1 MMKKRVFSEKFIHS
15 VLKKLSYAVCLLFM
29 MGVSMSMSQ
38 VFAGIGEPGMVTQQI
53 TITGTVTDEAGEPIP
68 GASVI
73 IKGTS
78 TGTVTG
84 INGRYSINVTGR
96 DAVLQFSFLGY
107 ATAEQLVGDRQQINV
122 ILKEKEI
129 SIDEVVV
136 VGYYNQNLRD
146 VSTAVS
152 KVNIKA
158 LENVSATSLTTLLA
172 GQAPGLQTVIR
183 GGIPGMGGSGMV
195 IRGNTSLSSD
205 DGVNGLSNPL
215 YIVDGIPMSLQ
226 DLAGFD
232 VSQNDFLSSLNPDEI
247 ASISILKDAAA
258 TAIYGSRG
266 ANGVIILKTKRGTSG
281 KARITGRATFGIVST
296 PPRLDV
302 YIGEAERQA
311 KLGYIQKTMVNLFGE
326 RAWIDVRNGMEVMG
340 YLLPSVLTDK
350 YNPYFNNAY
359 DYQDLFYQ
367 SGLSQDYSL
376 SMDGGSENNNY
387 RVGVG
392 FRDETGVL
400 VGYGLSRVTLNAS
413 LLNNITRGIK
423 NEFILRYGFTNRRG
437 GLNNYMKGIPT
448 NPSDMLSSLYYRT
461 PEELKLLS
469 GGLGDAYN
477 KNASHD
483 VSFSETLT
491 VNFLNDFVWENLLG
505 SSIRFSSNDYF
516 IPSTARPNNESYARS
531 ASGLGTTVTGHSL
544 LKYNRTFNED
554 HQLFALAA
562 VELNTDVR
570 QYSDFEAEN
579 GSSDYLK
586 IIKGYKKEDIYG
598 SSDIMKSNMLS
609 YFGQIAYGYKDN
621 RYYISATLRR
631 DGSSEFGAN
640 NKWATFPSLMGY
652 WAFSKEPWMQNTS
665 GWLNFGKIRASF
677 GTSGE
682 IPHNPTLQY
691 NSLISIE
698 NIGAGMN
705 DIYRNKMDVK
715 TYGGKN
721 LVISQFNQVPN
732 KSLSWAKAKEVNYG
746 IDLEMFNNRLF
757 INADFYSKYNSGMIF
772 DSFLAPYV
780 GYSEIKSNLVDMII
794 NGFEIGATAYLFP
807 RSNNFQ
813 WEWTLNL
820 AKSNAM
826 VAKLGNGG
834 RDYITQDNSGIN
846 EYAFV
851 VGRPAFQY
859 YMHEYLG
866 VLHDVKDLPVNPMT
880 GRPLSIYGDMGLALN
895 RQGEYFPGM
904 ALFTDVNGD
913 YRISGAG
920 SAEDKKIIENKSPEP
935 KMAGGLHTTIRYNG
949 LSLRVQSSF
958 AFGHYIYNTTLQQQ
972 LSKFDDCANF
982 YVGALYKFDESKF
995 WQKPGDDAY
1004 YPMIYVAYSDGGG
1017 ANNFRKSSM
1026 FLEKGDYW
1034 NIENITLSYT
1044 VPQKLL
1050 SRLQLKGLNVYTT
1063 AQDVLMWK
1071 KSGVFDPRRIQKTGY
1086 YNGESY
1092 PMSRSFI
1099 LGLQLQF

>member
-1 MMKKRVFSEKFIHS
+1 MHGNH
-15 VLKKLSYAVCLLFM
+15 KKLLYVACLLFM
-29 MGVSMSMSQ
+29 MTVSMNLSRA
-38 VFAGIGEPGMVTQQI
+38 FAGTNDQASVTQEQ
-53 TITGTVTDEAGEPIP
+53 TTVTGTVIDEAGEPIP
-68 GASVI
+68 GVNVVV
-73 IKGTS
+73 KGAS
-78 TGTVTG
+78 TGTVTNVDG
-84 INGRYSINVTGR
+84 KYSINAPNSN
-96 DAVLQFSFLGY
+96 AVLVFSFLGY
-107 ATAEQLVGDRQQINV
+107 VTEEQPVANRRQINV
-122 ILKEKEI
+122 TLKEKDVA
-129 SIDEVVV
+129 IDEVVI

-152 KVNIKA
+152 KVNMKA
-158 LENVSATSLTTLLA
+158 LENISTTSLTSLLA

-195 IRGNTSLSSD
+195 IRGNTSLSSE

-266 ANGVIILKTKRGTSG
+266 ANGVIILKTKRGATG
-281 KARITGRATFGIVST
+281 KARISGRATLGVVTT

-311 KLGYIQKTMVNLFGE
+311 KLGYMQKTMENLFGKQ
-326 RAWIDVRNGMEVMG
+326 AWVDVRNGMEVMG

-359 DYQDLFYQ
+359 DYQDMFYQ
-367 SGLSQDYSL
+367 SGFSQDYSL

-387 RVGVG
+387 RVGLN

-400 VGYGLSRVTLNAS
+400 MGYGLSRLTLNAS
-413 LLNNITRGIK
+413 LLSNLTKRVK
-423 NEFILRYGFTNRRG
+423 NEFIMRYGFINRKG
-437 GLNNYMKGIPT
+437 GLNNYMRGVPT
-448 NPSDMLSSLYYRT
+448 SPSDILSSLFYRT
-461 PEELKLLS
+461 PEELKMIS
-469 GGLGDAYN
+469 GELGDAYN
-477 KNASHD
+477 KNTSHD
-483 VSFSETLT
+483 ISFSETLT
-491 VNFLNDFVWENLLG
+491 ANLSKDFVWENLVG
-505 SSIRFSSNDYF
+505 ATIRFGSNDYF

-531 ASGLGTTVTGHSL
+531 ASSLGTTITGHSL
-544 LKYNRTFNED
+544 LKYNHTFKED

-562 VELNTDVR
+562 LELNTDVR
-570 QYSDFEAEN
+570 QYADLWAEN

-586 IIKGYKKEDIYG
+586 IISGYKKESIDG
-598 SSDIMKSNMLS
+598 SSNILKSNMLS
-609 YFGQIAYGYKDN
+609 YFGQLAYGYKDK
-621 RYYISATLRR
+621 RYYVSATLRR
-631 DGSSEFGAN
+631 DGSSEFGEN

-652 WAFSKEPWMQNTS
+652 WAFSKEPWMQKTS

-682 IPHNPTLQY
+682 IPHDPTLQY
-691 NSLISIE
+691 NSLISIN
-698 NIGAGMN
+698 NIGAN
-705 DIYRNKMDVK
+705 INNIYGNKMDIK
-715 TYGGKN
+715 TYGGRN

-732 KSLSWAKAKEVNYG
+732 KSLSWAKSKEMNYG

-757 INADFYSKYNSGMIF
+757 INADFYSKYNSGMIY
-772 DSFLAPYV
+772 DSFLAPYI
-780 GYSEIKSNLVDMII
+780 GYNSIRSNLVDMII

-807 RSNNFQ
+807 RKSDFQ

-820 AKSNAM
+820 SKSNAM
-826 VAKLGNGG
+826 IAKLGNGG
-834 RDYITQDNSGIN
+834 RDYIVGD
-846 EYAFV
+846 YAFI

-859 YMHEYLG
+859 YTWEYLG
-866 VLHDVKDLPVNPMT
+866 VLQDVSDLPVNPMT
-880 GRPLSIYGDMGLALN
+880 GKPLSIYGDMGLALN

-904 ALFTDVNGD
+904 PLFTDVDGD
-913 YRISGAG
+913 YRISGG
-920 SAEDKKIIENKSPEP
+920 NEDKKVIDNKSPEP
-935 KMAGGLHTTIRYNG
+935 KISGGLHTTIKYKG

-958 AFGHYIYNTTLQQQ
+958 AFGHYIFNTTLQEQ
-972 LSKFDDCANF
+972 LSKFDNCADF
-982 YVGALYKFDESKF
+982 YARALYKFDESKF

-1017 ANNFRKSSM
+1017 SNNFRRSSM

-1044 VPQKLL
+1044 IPQELL
-1050 SRLQLKGLNVYTT
+1050 TPLQIKGLNIYATG
-1063 AQDVLMWK
+1063 QDVLMWK
-1071 KSGVFDPRRIQKTGY
+1071 KSGVFDPRRISKTGY
-1086 YNGESY
+1086 YNGASY

>member
-1 MMKKRVFSEKFIHS
+1 MMKKKPLLKNFMHGNR
-15 VLKKLSYAVCLLFM
+15 KKLLYVVGLLFM
-29 MGVSMSMSQ
+29 MTVSVSMSRA
-38 VFAGIGEPGMVTQQI
+38 FAGTNGPASVAQQQI
-53 TITGTVTDEAGEPIP
+53 TVSGTVIDETGEPVPGVNIVVK
-68 GASVI
+68 GASV
-73 IKGTS
+73 
-78 TGTVTG
+78 GTVTG
-84 INGRYSINVTGR
+84 VDGKYSINAP
-96 DAVLQFSFLGY
+96 DNNAVLVFSFIGY
-107 ATAEQLVGDRQQINV
+107 VEVERPIANQRQINV
-122 ILKEKEI
+122 TLKEKEI
-129 SIDEVVV
+129 SIDEVVI
-136 VGYYNQNLRD
+136 VGYYNQNVRD

-152 KVNIKA
+152 KVNMKA
-158 LENVSATSLTTLLA
+158 LENISATSLTSLLS

-266 ANGVIILKTKRGTSG
+266 ANGVVILKTKRGTSG
-281 KARITGRATFGIVST
+281 KARVTGRATLGVVAT

-311 KLGYIQKTMVNLFGE
+311 KLGYIQKTMENLFGE
-326 RAWIDVRNGMEVMG
+326 QAWIDVRNGMEVMG

-359 DYQDLFYQ
+359 DYQDMFYQ
-367 SGLSQDYSL
+367 SGFSQDYSL
-376 SMDGGSENNNY
+376 SMDGGTESNNY
-387 RVGVG
+387 RVGLG
-392 FRDETGVL
+392 LRDETGVL
-400 VGYGLSRVTLNAS
+400 MGYGLSRLTLNAS
-413 LLNNITRGIK
+413 LLNSLARGVK
-423 NEFILRYGFTNRRG
+423 NEFIMRYGFINREG
-437 GLNNYMKGIPT
+437 GLNSYMRGVPT
-448 NPSDMLSSLYYRT
+448 SPSDMLSSLFYRT
-461 PEELKLLS
+461 PEELSMIS
-469 GGLGDAYN
+469 GELGDAYN
-477 KNASHD
+477 KNTSHD
-483 VSFSETLT
+483 ISFSETLT
-491 VNFLNDFVWENLLG
+491 ANLSKDFIWENLVG
-505 SSIRFSSNDYF
+505 ASIRFGSNDYF
-516 IPSTARPNNESYARS
+516 IPSTARSNNESYARS
-531 ASGLGTTVTGHSL
+531 ASGLGTTITGHSL
-544 LKYNRTFNED
+544 LKYNHTFKED

-562 VELNTDVR
+562 VELNTDAR
-570 QYSDFEAEN
+570 QYADMWAEN

-586 IIKGYKKEDIYG
+586 VIGGYKKEDING
-598 SSDIMKSNMLS
+598 TSNILKSNMLS
-609 YFGQIAYGYKDN
+609 YFGQLAYGYKDN

-652 WAFSKEPWMQNTS
+652 WAFSKESWMQKTS

-682 IPHNPTLQY
+682 IPHDPTLQY
-691 NSLISIE
+691 NSLVPIN
-698 NIGAGMN
+698 NIGA
-705 DIYRNKMDVK
+705 DINNIYGNKMDIK

-732 KSLSWAKAKEVNYG
+732 KSLSWAKSKEMNYG

-757 INADFYSKYNSGMIF
+757 INADFYSKYNSGMIY
-772 DSFLAPYV
+772 DSFLAPYI
-780 GYSEIKSNLVDMII
+780 GYNSIRSNLVDMII

-807 RSNNFQ
+807 RTSNFQ

-820 AKSNAM
+820 SKSNAII
-826 VAKLGNGG
+826 AKLGNGG
-834 RDYITQDNSGIN
+834 RDYIVGD
-846 EYAFV
+846 YAFV

-859 YMHEYLG
+859 YMWEYQG
-866 VLHDVKDLPVNPMT
+866 VLQDVNDLPVNPMT

-904 ALFTDVNGD
+904 PLFTDVDGD
-913 YRISGAG
+913 YRISGG
-920 SAEDKKIIENKSPEP
+920 DEDKTIIDNKSPEP
-935 KMAGGLHTTIRYNG
+935 KISGGLHTTIRYKG
-949 LSLRVQSSF
+949 LSLRLQSSF
-958 AFGHYIYNTTLQQQ
+958 AFGHYIFNTTLQEQ
-972 LSKFDDCANF
+972 LSKFDDCADF
-982 YVGALYKFDESKF
+982 YARALYKFDESKF

-1017 ANNFRKSSM
+1017 SQNFRKSSM

-1044 VPQKLL
+1044 IPTKLL
-1050 SRLQLKGLNVYTT
+1050 SHLQLKGLNIYATG
-1063 AQDVLMWK
+1063 QDVWMWK
-1071 KSGVFDPRRIQKTGY
+1071 KSGVFDPRRISKTGY

>member
-1 MMKKRVFSEKFIHS
+1 MMKKKSLLKIFMHGNR
-15 VLKKLSYAVCLLFM
+15 KKLLYVGGLLFTM
-29 MGVSMSMSQ
+29 AVFMSMSRA
-38 VFAGIGEPGMVTQQI
+38 FAGTNVPASVAQQQI
-53 TITGTVTDEAGEPIP
+53 TVTGTVIDEAGEPMPGVNIVVK
-68 GASVI
+68 GASV
-73 IKGTS
+73 
-78 TGTVTG
+78 GTVTG
-84 INGRYSINVTGR
+84 VDGKYSINAP
-96 DAVLQFSFLGY
+96 DNNAVLVFSFIGY
-107 ATAEQLVGDRQQINV
+107 VEVEHPVGNQRQINV
-122 ILKEKEI
+122 TLKEKEI
-129 SIDEVVV
+129 SIGEVVI
-136 VGYYNQNLRD
+136 VGYYNQHIRD

-152 KVNIKA
+152 KVNMKA
-158 LENVSATSLTTLLA
+158 LENISATSLTTLLS

-281 KARITGRATFGIVST
+281 KARIAGRATFGVVAT

-311 KLGYIQKTMVNLFGE
+311 KLGYIQKTMENLFGE
-326 RAWIDVRNGMEVMG
+326 QAWIDVRNGMEVMG

-359 DYQDLFYQ
+359 DYQDMFYQ
-367 SGLSQDYSL
+367 SGFSQDYSL
-376 SMDGGSENNNY
+376 SMDGGTESNNY
-387 RVGVG
+387 RVGLG

-400 VGYGLSRVTLNAS
+400 TGYGLSRLTLNAS
-413 LLNNITRGIK
+413 LLNNLTRRVK
-423 NEFILRYGFTNRRG
+423 NEFIMRYGFINREG
-437 GLNNYMKGIPT
+437 GLNSYMRGVPT
-448 NPSDMLSSLYYRT
+448 SPSDMLSSLFYRT
-461 PEELKLLS
+461 PEELKMIS
-469 GGLGDAYN
+469 GELGDAYN

-483 VSFSETLT
+483 ISFSETLT
-491 VNFLNDFVWENLLG
+491 TNLSRDFVWENLVG
-505 SSIRFSSNDYF
+505 ASIRFSSNDYF
-516 IPSTARPNNESYARS
+516 IPSTVRSNDESYARS
-531 ASGLGTTVTGHSL
+531 ASSLGTTITGHSL
-544 LKYNRTFNED
+544 LKYNHTFKED

-562 VELNTDVR
+562 VELNTDTR
-570 QYSDFEAEN
+570 QYADMWAEN

-586 IIKGYKKEDIYG
+586 VIGGYKKEDING
-598 SSDIMKSNMLS
+598 TSNILKSNMLS
-609 YFGQIAYGYKDN
+609 YFGQVAYGYKDN
-621 RYYISATLRR
+621 RYYVSATLRR

-652 WAFSKEPWMQNTS
+652 WAFSKEPWMQKTS
-665 GWLNFGKIRASF
+665 GWLNFGKIRVSF

-682 IPHNPTLQY
+682 IPHDPALQY
-691 NSLISIE
+691 NSLISIN
-698 NIGAGMN
+698 NIGA
-705 DIYRNKMDVK
+705 DINNIYGNKMDIK

-732 KSLSWAKAKEVNYG
+732 KSLSWAKSKEMNYG

-757 INADFYSKYNSGMIF
+757 INADLYSKYNSGMIY
-772 DSFLAPYV
+772 DSFLAPYI
-780 GYSEIKSNLVDMII
+780 GYNSIKSNLVDMII

-807 RSNNFQ
+807 RTSNFQ

-820 AKSNAM
+820 AKSSA
-826 VAKLGNGG
+826 VIAKLGNGG
-834 RDYITQDNSGIN
+834 RDYIVGD
-846 EYAFV
+846 YAFV

-859 YMHEYLG
+859 YMWEYQG
-866 VLHDVKDLPVNPMT
+866 VLQDINDLPVNPMT
-880 GRPLSIYGDMGLALN
+880 GKPLSIYGDMGLALN

-904 ALFTDVNGD
+904 ALFTDVDGD
-913 YRISGAG
+913 YRISGG
-920 SAEDKKIIENKSPEP
+920 DEDKTIINNKSPEP
-935 KMAGGLHTTIRYNG
+935 KISGGLHTTIRYGG

-958 AFGHYIYNTTLQQQ
+958 AFGHYIYNTTLQEQ
-972 LSKFDDCANF
+972 LSKFDDCADF
-982 YVGALYKFDESKF
+982 YAGALYKFDESKF

-1017 ANNFRKSSM
+1017 SRNFRRSSM

-1044 VPQKLL
+1044 IPPKLL
-1050 SRLQLKGLNVYTT
+1050 SHLQLKGLNVYATG
-1063 AQDVLMWK
+1063 QDVLMWK
-1071 KSGVFDPRRIQKTGY
+1071 KSNVFDPRRISKTGY